1 MKVRVINSDTILITR
16 IFMLSVRFQTL
27 TAATV
32 MAIVSWDVTP
42 YSLVDMYVGFIE
54 FFFGRIG
61 SLCLAVVRSRL
72 MLRFNSQ
79 SGSTSEVLSGL
90 LQKKCL

>member
-1 MKVRVINSDTILITR
+1 ML
-16 IFMLSVRFQTL
+16 LSVRFQAL

-61 SLCLAVVRSRL
+61 SLCLAAVRSRL

-79 SGSTSEVLSGL
+79 SGSTSEVLSSL
-90 LQKKCL
+90 LQKKNACNGCVFPL